1 MTYYT
6 TAWDEY
12 WGRSLSYLHPYSADQ
27 LYTDVHYG
35 CAFSPHLTDLPDDTV
50 FDVDYMVFRWSDGL
64 SVHQCTKC
72 WTRWRRFGNPGQGPH
87 VHRCYR
93 CRRREWLHRLLLR
106 LSNQYGF
113 DTNLIFM
120 LLRFIVHGPNTMH
133 HPGTI
138 TEVEGLGSLGK
149 NEANMFMH
157 LLPRADADWDPL
169 TSRQRPWERYWSNAH
184 QQAWLWWPI
193 VDEDERHQRW
203 PRWAAVALE
212 PVGDEPAAFIVLSE
226 TQTLEY
232 CVQCEAQGWFP

>member
-6 TAWDEY
+6 TAWDKY

-35 CAFSPHLTDLPDDTV
+35 CAFSPHLTDLP
-50 FDVDYMVFRWSDGL
+50 VDYMVFRWSDGL
-64 SVHQCTKC
+64 SEHQCTKC

-87 VHRCYR
+87 LHRCYR